1 MISGKMWIL
10 LVYSY
15 WKIFQFN
22 ISTCKAFW
30 TPLVKYVVVL
40 QCLQFYFYCAD
51 FYCIYSLMTYDY
63 LSQVQHLLQQ
73 LQDKFQ
79 TTSDQVLSRN
89 ILLFIR
95 TITNFTLCIL
105 GLNSVCIVV

>member
-1 MISGKMWIL
+1 
-10 LVYSY
+10 
-15 WKIFQFN
+15 
-22 ISTCKAFW
+22 
-30 TPLVKYVVVL
+30 
-40 QCLQFYFYCAD
+40 
-51 FYCIYSLMTYDY
+51 MTYDY